1 MKASQWHPLGEP
13 ASRAEAEAL
22 EVVRVV
28 LPDDAVTHAWANL
41 SFVDLD
47 GRTAEVDLLLLCR
60 AGLFVVELKGWHGRV
75 VGDQQNWRHIKPHGG
90 VRHDRNPLYATDN
103 KAKRLRSLLEISA
116 PNAQVRKA
124 VPYVGALVVMHAKDS
139 VVELPGTAQA
149 HVVALDGMGIKGLSR
164 TLMDVLATPP
174 SNQQMIDGPRAT
186 QILTVLQHAGFKPT
200 PKNRYVGQY
209 SLEKADP
216 LGEGPSWQDVLA
228 VHPAVPSVKRR
239 VRVFDIPPG
248 ASAEVRADIERSAR
262 REFVFTQGITHAGI
276 ARPTELVTEP
286 VPALIFDYDESEI
299 PLTAYLADVGSN
311 LGLAERLGLI
321 RQLAGVLRYAHQR
334 RLVHRALTPGQV
346 YVDPSAQ
353 PPRLVVRD
361 WQTGRRSQFTASG
374 AGVSAGRTGA
384 ATQTSFGTA
393 DVRAL
398 IAPPDWVYLAPES
411 YRGAA
416 DLPAIPLDVYG
427 LGALS
432 YLILTGEPPAATL
445 AELQARLEA
454 NGALD
459 PQVADPTVADVLAD
473 LVRRATCRVEADRL
487 ATVEEFITEL
497 DDVEDA
503 LTAPPPDA
511 APGERPRAADP
522 LTAGRGE
529 MLGDRFEVQEHR
541 GHGSTGTALLVDDY
555 DRGLTGVILK
565 IARDDAAARRLVD
578 EAAVIAQLDH
588 PRVVRLLEPPLTVD
602 GRTALLLSDAG
613 KETLAGRLSA
623 KGRSTVQE
631 LERFGG
637 DLLEAVAHLDERGV
651 FHRDIKPANLG
662 IQPDPG
668 TRQPRLVLF
677 DLSLAREPLD
687 NVTSGTR
694 GYLDPYLSLAKAGS
708 ARTRRRYD
716 RAAELY
722 AVAATLFEMAT
733 TSLPWWADGEL
744 GPSSASDRVV
754 VTPDMFEASLAEP
767 LKQFFAAALAPQVAD
782 RFGDVAAMTQAWRRV
797 FAAVDAPDVE
807 LDEAARDAA
816 ADAARLDTLLA
827 DAGLSARALS
837 GLSRIAAHTVGELLR
852 TSPMQVN
859 AIAGMGEQYRK
870 EVQQRI
876 RQWRARLQ
884 AAETTTEHAEP
895 LGSDRSVERYLDA
908 LIPRATKANAA
919 EVDALRLLLGA
930 PAGTGGTVPAEAA
943 ALTTRLGL
951 WPSATD
957 VARPVGVTRA
967 RVSQVIDKAATH
979 WQRSPVVAAVRD
991 ELLDALRTNEGVA
1004 SLPEL
1009 AAAILMRHGSTAEGP
1024 DRIRRTAGLIR
1035 AVVEADQRSGEPT
1048 FVSRRQRGESPVL
1061 IAVAPEGSPPAVAET
1076 LLADAVRLG
1085 ETATAILAE
1094 HPVVS
1099 ASVART
1105 RLRAVR
1111 LRAADLSDERILRL
1125 AAEASGAVALS
1136 SLHELYRPGLD
1147 PQVAASTALRD
1158 AVGTSLTV
1166 AGVRRRV
1173 VQRFPALAA
1182 LPDRPALD
1190 RVVETAVP
1198 GLRWDGTAYARPTTA
1213 ASSAASTSMTRV
1225 ATEGPDVVDGYLRA
1239 SLARSSAL
1247 TLCVHPRE
1255 HDRAVA
1261 TLTTLYGVEAV
1272 DVAARMVTAVRALA
1286 DRDGVDWTLVL
1297 RTDAEPSGGD
1307 WENLR
1312 GLVQE
1317 ALTEPWRDFLAT
1329 PRPLLLLNAAPLARY
1344 GLTGWLS
1351 DLLDQSQPRPAARW
1365 VLVPRRGH
1373 QVVPTLDGRSVP
1385 LGADRWID
1393 LPYDLSSLRP
1403 ASGASA

>member
-1 MKASQWHPLGEP
+1 MKTSQWHLMGEP
-13 ASRAEAEAL
+13 ASSAEADAL
-22 EVVRVV
+22 ETVRIL

-41 SFVDLD
+41 SFLDLD
-47 GRTAEVDLLLLCR
+47 GRTAEVDLLLLCKV
-60 AGLFVVELKGWHGRV
+60 GLFVVELKGWHGRV
-75 VGDQQNWRHIKPHGG
+75 VGDQQNWRHIKPNGG
-90 VRHDRNPLYATDN
+90 VRHDRNPLYATDS
-103 KAKRLRSLLEISA
+103 KAKRLRSLLEASA

-139 VVELPGTAQA
+139 VVELPASAQA
-149 HVVALDGMGIKGLSR
+149 HVVALDGMGITGLSR
-164 TLMDVLATPP
+164 TLKDVLAAPP
-174 SNQQMIDGPRAT
+174 SNHQLIDGPRSTA
-186 QILTVLQHAGFKPT
+186 IREVLKHAGFKPT

-248 ASAEVRADIERSAR
+248 ASAEVRSDIERAAR

-286 VPALIFDYDESEI
+286 DPALIFDYDESEI
-299 PLTAYLADVGSN
+299 PLTSYLADAAST
-311 LGLAERLGLI
+311 LGLAERLDLI

-346 YVDPSAQ
+346 YVDPSAK

-361 WQTGRRSQFTASG
+361 WQTGRRSPLTASG
-374 AGVSAGRTGA
+374 AARARSATS
-384 ATQTSFGTA
+384 TSFGTA
-393 DVRAL
+393 DVRGL
-398 IAPPDWVYLAPES
+398 IAQPDWVYLAPES
-411 YRGAA
+411 HRGAD

-459 PQVADPTVADVLAD
+459 PQVADPTVADILAD

-487 ATVEEFITEL
+487 ATVEEFIAGL
-497 DDVEDA
+497 DQVEDA
-503 LTAPPPDA
+503 LTAPPADA
-511 APGERPRAADP
+511 APEERPRAADP
-522 LTAGRGE
+522 LMAGRGE
-529 MLGDRFEVQEHR
+529 VLGDRFEVQENR

-555 DRGLTGVILK
+555 ERTLTGVILK
-565 IARDDAAARRLVD
+565 IARDDASARRLAD

-613 KETLAGRLSA
+613 KETLASRLSA

-637 DLLEAVAHLDERGV
+637 DLLEAVAHLDAKGV

-662 IQPDPG
+662 ILPDPG

-677 DLSLAREPLD
+677 DLSLAREPLEK
-687 NVTSGTR
+687 VTSGTR
-694 GYLDPYLSLAKAGS
+694 GYLDPYLPLAKAGS

-722 AVAATLFEMAT
+722 AVAVTLFEMAT

-744 GPSSASDRVV
+744 GPSSMTDRAV

-767 LKQFFAAALAPQVAD
+767 LRQFFTTALAPEVAD
-782 RFGDVAAMTQAWRRV
+782 RFGDVASMTQAWLRV
-797 FAAVDAPDVE
+797 FATVDAPDVE
-807 LDEAARDAA
+807 LDEATRDAA
-816 ADAARLDTLLA
+816 ANNARLDTPLEQ
-827 DAGLSARALS
+827 AGLSARALS

-859 AIAGMGEQYRK
+859 AISGMGEQYRK

-876 RQWRARLQ
+876 RQWRGRLQ
-884 AAETTTEHAEP
+884 SPEVTTEQAEP

-908 LIPRATKANAA
+908 LIPRTTKANAA

-930 PAGTGGTVPAEAA
+930 PAGGGAVATESA
-943 ALTTRLGL
+943 ALSARLGL

-957 VARPVGVTRA
+957 VAVPVGVTRA
-967 RVSQVIDKAATH
+967 RVSQLIDKAATR
-979 WQRSPVVAAVRD
+979 WQRSSVVAAVRD
-991 ELLDALRTNEGVA
+991 ELFDALRADEGVA

-1009 AAAILMRHGSTAEGP
+1009 AAAILVRHGSTAEGF
-1024 DRIRRTAGLIR
+1024 DRLRRAAGLIR
-1035 AVVEADQRSGEPT
+1035 AVVEADQRSGEPVL
-1048 FVSRRQRGESPVL
+1048 VSRRQRGDSPVL
-1061 IAVAPEGSPPAVAET
+1061 IAVAPDGAAAAVAET
-1076 LLADAVRLG
+1076 FLADAVRLG
-1085 ETATAILAE
+1085 ETATGIVAE
-1094 HPVVS
+1094 QPVVS

-1111 LRAADLSDERILRL
+1111 LRGVDLSDDRILRL
-1125 AAEASGAVALS
+1125 AAAASGAVSLS
-1136 SLHELYRPGLD
+1136 SLHELYRPDLD
-1147 PQVAASTALRD
+1147 PKAAASTALRG
-1158 AVGTSLTV
+1158 AVGPSLTE

-1173 VQRFPALAA
+1173 AQRFPMLGS
-1182 LPDRPALD
+1182 LPERPALD
-1190 RVVETAVP
+1190 AVVEEAVP
-1198 GLRWDGTAYARPTTA
+1198 GLHWNGTEYARPTTA
-1213 ASSAASTSMTRV
+1213 GTSAASTNITTV
-1225 ATEGPDVVDGYLRA
+1225 ATEAPDAVDGYLRS
-1239 SLARSSAL
+1239 SLGRSSAL
-1247 TLCVHPRE
+1247 TLCVHPRDHE
-1255 HDRAVA
+1255 HAIA
-1261 TLTTLYGVEAV
+1261 TLTGLYGVEAI
-1272 DVAARMVTAVRALA
+1272 DVSARMVAAVRALA
-1286 DRDGVDWTLVL
+1286 DRDGVDWSLAL
-1297 RTDAEPSGGD
+1297 RTDAEPGVGG

-1312 GLVQE
+1312 GLVQD
-1317 ALTEPWRDFLAT
+1317 ALTEPWREILAT

-1344 GLTGWLS
+1344 GLTAWLS
-1351 DLLDQSQPRPAARW
+1351 NLLDQSQPRPAARW
-1365 VLVPRRGH
+1365 LLVPRRGH
-1373 QVVPTLDGRSVP
+1373 QAVPTLDGWPVP

-1393 LPYDLSSLRP
+1393 LPRDLSSLRP
-1403 ASGASA
+1403 DTGVSA

>member
-1 MKASQWHPLGEP
+1 MKTSQWHPMGEP
-13 ASRAEAEAL
+13 ASPAEAEAL
-22 EVVRVV
+22 EAVRLL

-41 SFVDLD
+41 SFIDLD
-47 GRTAEVDLLLLCR
+47 GRTAEVDLLLLCK
-60 AGLFVVELKGWHGRV
+60 AGFFVVELKGWHGRV
-75 VGDQQNWRHIKPHGG
+75 VGDQQSWRHITPGG
-90 VRHDRNPLYATDN
+90 NVRHERNPLYATDN
-103 KAKRLRSLLEISA
+103 KAKRLRSLLEASA

-124 VPYVGALVVMHAKDS
+124 VPFVDALVVMHAKDS
-139 VVELPGTAQA
+139 VVDLPAIAQS
-149 HVVALDGMGIKGLSR
+149 HVVALDGMGITGLQR
-164 TLMDVLATPP
+164 TLKDVLTATNHHQ
-174 SNQQMIDGPRAT
+174 SIDGPRAT
-186 QILTVLQHAGFKPT
+186 QIQTVLKHASLVPT

-216 LGEGPSWQDVLA
+216 LWEGPSWQDVLA
-228 VHPAVPSVKRR
+228 VHPSVPSVKRR

-299 PLTAYLADVGSN
+299 PLRSYLADAASS
-311 LGLAERLGLI
+311 LGLAERLDLV

-346 YVDPSAQ
+346 YVNTSAAS
-353 PPRLVVRD
+353 PRLVVRD
-361 WQTGRRSQFTASG
+361 WQTGRRSPLTSAGSG
-374 AGVSAGRTGA
+374 AGAGRRS
-384 ATQTSFGTA
+384 ATATSFGTA
-393 DVRAL
+393 DVRGLVAQ
-398 IAPPDWVYLAPES
+398 PDWVYLAPES
-411 YRGAA
+411 HRGAD

-432 YLILTGEPPAATL
+432 YLILTGEAPAANL
-445 AELQARLEA
+445 AELQERLEA

-459 PQVADPTVADVLAD
+459 PRVADPTVADILAD

-487 ATVEEFITEL
+487 ATVDEFLAGL
-497 DDVEDA
+497 DEVEDA
-503 LTAPPPDA
+503 LTAPPADA
-511 APGERPRAADP
+511 PPEERPRATDP

-529 MLGDRFEVQEHR
+529 MLGDRFEVRENR

-555 DRGLTGVILK
+555 HRALTGVILK
-565 IARDDAAARRLVD
+565 IARDDAAARRLAD

-602 GRTALLLSDAG
+602 GRVALLLSDAG
-613 KETLAGRLSA
+613 KETVAGRLAA
-623 KGRSTVQE
+623 KGRATVQE

-637 DLLEAVAHLDERGV
+637 DLLEAVAHLDARGI

-677 DLSLAREPLD
+677 DLSLAREPLA

-694 GYLDPYLSLAKAGS
+694 GYLDPYLSLAPAGS

-744 GPSSASDRVV
+744 GPSSMTDRAV
-754 VTPDMFEASLAEP
+754 VTPDLFEASLAQP
-767 LKQFFAAALAPQVAD
+767 LRTFFTAALAPDVAD
-782 RFGDVAAMTQAWRRV
+782 RFGDVEAMAQEWRRV

-807 LDEAARDAA
+807 VDEASRDAA
-816 ADAARLDTLLA
+816 ADAAGLDTPLG
-827 DAGLSARALS
+827 DAGLSTRALS
-837 GLSRIAAHTVGELLR
+837 GLSRISAHTVGELLR

-859 AIAGMGEQYRK
+859 ALSGMGEQYRK

-876 RQWRARLQ
+876 RQWRGRLQ
-884 AAETTTEHAEP
+884 SPESTTEQAEP

-908 LIPRATKANAA
+908 LIPRASKANAA

-930 PAGTGGTVPAEAA
+930 PTGSGGVASAESA
-943 ALTTRLGL
+943 ALGARLGL

-957 VARPVGVTRA
+957 VAEPVGVTRA
-967 RVSQVIDKAATH
+967 RISQLIDKAATR
-979 WQRSPVVAAVRD
+979 WQRSRVVEAVRD
-991 ELLDALRTNEGVA
+991 ELFDALRAEEGVA

-1009 AAAILMRHGSTAEGP
+1009 AAVILMRHGSTAEGP
-1024 DRIRRTAGLIR
+1024 DRMRRAAGLIR
-1035 AVVEADQRSGEPT
+1035 AVLEADQRSDEPT
-1048 FVSRRQRGESPVL
+1048 FAVRRQRGGLVL
-1061 IAVAPEGSPPAVAET
+1061 IAVAPQGSAAAVAET

-1085 ETATAILAE
+1085 EAATAIVAE
-1094 HPVVS
+1094 QPVVS

-1111 LRAADLSDERILRL
+1111 LRTGELSDDRVIRL
-1125 AAEASGAVALS
+1125 ATAAAGAVAQS
-1136 SLHELYRPGLD
+1136 SLHELYRPDLD
-1147 PQVAASTALRD
+1147 PQRAASTALRG
-1158 AVGTSLTV
+1158 AVGPSLTV
-1166 AGVRRRV
+1166 AGVRQRV
-1173 VQRFPALAA
+1173 RQRFPALAE
-1182 LPDRPALD
+1182 LPERPALD
-1190 RVVETAVP
+1190 AVVEAAVP
-1198 GLRWDGTAYARPTTA
+1198 GLHWNGTAYARPTTA
-1213 ASSAASTSMTRV
+1213 SSSAALTSMTRV
-1225 ATEGPDVVDGYLRA
+1225 DTEAPDVVDGYLRA
-1239 SLARSSAL
+1239 SLRRSSAL

-1255 HDRAVA
+1255 HDRAVV
-1261 TLTTLYGVEAV
+1261 TLATLYGVEVV
-1272 DVAARMVTAVRALA
+1272 DLSARMVAAVRALA
-1286 DRDGVDWTLVL
+1286 DRDGVDWPLVL
-1297 RTDAEPSGGD
+1297 RADAEPTGGD
-1307 WENLR
+1307 WANLR
-1312 GLVQE
+1312 GLVEE
-1317 ALTEPWRDFLAT
+1317 ALTEPWRQLLAT
-1329 PRPLLLLNAAPLARY
+1329 PRPLLLLHAAPLARY
-1344 GLTGWLS
+1344 GLTAWLS

-1365 VLVPRRGH
+1365 LLVPRRGH
-1373 QVVPTLDGRSVP
+1373 QAVPTLDGRPVP

-1393 LPYDLSSLRP
+1393 LPLDLSSLRP
-1403 ASGASA
+1403 ASGVFA